1 MAVPIT
7 SQIYNPITGVF
18 GGGNVQ
24 FYSSTGVWN
33 VPPGVGKVRARM
45 WGAGGQAGGGFSM
58 ITVYSLTGITSIP
71 VIVGAALS
79 SGNSQFVSGT
89 SSFGS
94 YASATG
100 GTASGNIYGGYGIG
114 GDINNTGGIGS
125 GGGSASLIGNGG
137 GYLNSIPLS
146 NTGGAGSGTFPGAI
160 TGQTGFLSPG
170 GVNTSTAVSVSS
182 PAGLS
187 APFSIDFIGT
197 GGGIPGA
204 QGINGGGGSLGGF
217 PGGGSL
223 NTAYPGAG
231 GLVIVEW

>member
-24 FYSSTGVWN
+24 FYTRTGVWN

-45 WGAGGQAGGGFSM
+45 WGAGGTAGGGFSM

-79 SGNSQFVSGT
+79 SGSSQFVSGT

-100 GTASGNIYGGYGIG
+100 GAASGGANYGGYGIG
-114 GDINNTGGIGS
+114 GDINNDGGFGG

-137 GYLNSIPLS
+137 STSYANS
-146 NTGGAGSGTFPGAI
+146 GGAGSGSV
-160 TGQTGFLSPG
+160 TGSSAGGTGFLSPG
-170 GVNTSTAVSVSS
+170 GFHTTTAGTTASS

-197 GGGIPGA
+197 GGGMPTG

-217 PGGGSL
+217 PGGGS
-223 NTAYPGAG
+223 TTSSYAGAG